1 MISNKS
7 FGEPKNGMTKTRLV
21 LEMNIKMLLFWIREE
36 FIMAFKSP
44 QPLVLDYGY
53 DNFSHKA

>member
-44 QPLVLDYGY
+44 QPLVLDYG
-53 DNFSHKA
+53 